1 MSTLSL
7 WVGAQA
13 ADRMDVLQLALDGR
27 RGAYADAAAVEQLA
41 ALLGLSGR
49 GAEARRASQ
58 PSRVPCHEL
67 GCMPCGRRGRGVQG
81 LCPSERAHCLLC
93 RALSPWAVEK
103 ARKLAHAC
111 AAA

>member
-7 WVGAQA
+7 CLGAQA

-49 GAEARRASQ
+49 GAEARAA
-58 PSRVPCHEL
+58 PCSRLVTVP
-67 GCMPCGRRGRGVQG
+67 
-81 LCPSERAHCLLC
+81 
-93 RALSPWAVEK
+93 
-103 ARKLAHAC
+103 
-111 AAA
+111 